1 MESFL
6 RKPFWFFLFI
16 KSDSSPQ
23 PSPKERQKIGIPLLL
38 ALSGTLEKQTGLQKL
53 VMKSWKWLLKFVLLQ
68 LNYNDFEMNSTIES
82 NPLLDRLPKHLKQF
96 IKPQDYSDYTPIN
109 QAVWRYVMRK
119 NVNYLSKVAHSSY
132 LEGLKKTGIEI
143 DHIPS
148 MYGMNRILT
157 EIGWAAVAVDGFI
170 PPNAFMEFQA
180 YNVLVIASDIRQLEH
195 IEYTPAPD
203 IIHEGAGHAPIIANP
218 EYAEYLRR
226 FGEIGCK
233 AISSHKDYEMY
244 EAIRLLSILKE
255 AEDTSQADIDAAEKA
270 VEDLQNNMGELSEMA
285 QIRNLHWWTVEYGL
299 IGTVDNP
306 KIYGAGLLSSI
317 GESAWCMT
325 DNVKKIPYDLS
336 AANQSF
342 DITKLQPQLY
352 VTPDFAHLSMVLEE
366 FANKM
371 ALRTGGLSGINKLI
385 HSNALGTIEL
395 STGIQISGVFTNVI
409 EEEGKPVYIQ
419 TTGKTALSYREK
431 ELVGH
436 GTSKHPEGFG
446 SPIGKLK
453 GINLAIEDMSPRD
466 LSAYSITES
475 QNVTLEFEGDITVKG
490 EIITGSRNLHG
501 EIILIS
507 LKNCTVTHGETILFQ
522 PEWGNYD
529 MAIGKKVVSAFSGP
543 ADVNSF
549 DLISHVPSSKTIKAR
564 HTAERDD
571 LEILYQTVRNSR
583 ETKDTQTS
591 LEPIFEKLHTNH
603 PNDWLLAIE
612 IAELLKDRNEPQ
624 LLQKVMVYLENLK
637 AKRPEVAHLIAGGL
651 DLIFDKEK
659 A

>member
-1 MESFL
+1 MET
-6 RKPFWFFLFI
+6 PF
-16 KSDSSPQ
+16 
-23 PSPKERQKIGIPLLL
+23 
-38 ALSGTLEKQTGLQKL
+38 
-53 VMKSWKWLLKFVLLQ
+53 
-68 LNYNDFEMNSTIES
+68 ES
-82 NPLLDRLPKHLKQF
+82 NPLIDRLPNHLKQF
-96 IKPQDYSDYTPIN
+96 IKPQEYSEYTPIN

-119 NVNYLSKVAHSSY
+119 NVDYLGKVAHNSY
-132 LEGLKKTGIEI
+132 LNGLRQTGISIEN
-143 DHIPS
+143 IPN
-148 MYGMNRILT
+148 MYGMNRILK

-233 AISSHKDYEMY
+233 AISSSHDYEMY

-255 AEDTSQADIDAAEKA
+255 AEDTPKSAIEAIEKK
-270 VEDLQNNMGELSEMA
+270 VDELQSNMGELSEMA

-299 IGTVDNP
+299 IGTVENP

-325 DNVKKIPYDLS
+325 DNVKKIPYDIS

-342 DITKLQPQLY
+342 DITKPQPQLY
-352 VTPDFAHLSMVLEE
+352 VTPDFAYLSLVLEE

-371 ALRTGGLSGINKLI
+371 ALRTGGLSGIEKLI
-385 HSNALGTIEL
+385 QSNALGTIEL
-395 STGIQISGVFTNVI
+395 STGIQISGIFTNVI
-409 EEEGKPVYIQ
+409 ENQGKPVYVQ
-419 TTGKTALSYREK
+419 TTGKTALSYRGK

-436 GTSKHPEGFG
+436 GTEYHAEGFG

-466 LSAYSITES
+466 LRAYDLYEGEKI
-475 QNVTLEFEGDITVKG
+475 TLEFEGNIIVSG
-490 EIITGSRNLHG
+490 EIITGSRNLRG
-501 EIILIS
+501 EIITIS
-507 LKNCTVTHGETILFQ
+507 FRNCTVTHEENVLFQ
-522 PEWGNYD
+522 PEWGIYD

-549 DLISHVPSSKTIKAR
+549 DMITHVPSSHTIKAKKSQAR
-564 HTAERDD
+564 EE
-571 LEILYQTVRNSR
+571 LEQLYQDVRALR
-583 ETKDTQTS
+583 EGQSINRS
-591 LEPIFEKLHTNH
+591 LAQIFEIVKNNH
-603 PNDWLLAIE
+603 PNDWLLSLE
-612 IAELLKDRNEPQ
+612 IAELLQKNNQQELISQVVNHLEQ
-624 LLQKVMVYLENLK
+624 LKQN
-637 AKRPEVAHLIAGGL
+637 RPTVAHLITGGL
-651 DLIFDKEK
+651 ELIFEKEK
-659 A
+659 V

>member
-1 MESFL
+1 
-6 RKPFWFFLFI
+6 
-16 KSDSSPQ
+16 
-23 PSPKERQKIGIPLLL
+23 
-38 ALSGTLEKQTGLQKL
+38 
-53 VMKSWKWLLKFVLLQ
+53 
-68 LNYNDFEMNSTIES
+68 
-82 NPLLDRLPKHLKQF
+82 
-96 IKPQDYSDYTPIN
+96 
-109 QAVWRYVMRK
+109 MRK

-132 LEGLKKTGIEI
+132 LDGLKKTGIEV
-143 DHIPS
+143 DNIPS
-148 MYGMNRILT
+148 MYGMNRILS

-255 AEDTSQADIDAAEKA
+255 AEGTPQSEIEAAEKA

-299 IGTVDNP
+299 IGTLENP

-325 DNVKKIPYDLS
+325 DNVKKIPYDFS
-336 AANQSF
+336 AVNQSF
-342 DITKLQPQLY
+342 DITQLQPQLY
-352 VTPDFAHLSMVLEE
+352 VTPDFAYLSLILEE
-366 FANKM
+366 FANTM
-371 ALRTGGLSGINKLI
+371 ALRTGGLSGLKKLI
-385 HSNALGTIEL
+385 HSKALGTVEL
-395 STGIQISGVFTNVI
+395 STGLQISGVFTNVI
-409 EEEGKPVYIQ
+409 EEHGKPIYFQ

-436 GTSKHPEGFG
+436 GTSTHPEGFG

-466 LSAYSITES
+466 LKAYGVYEGETA
-475 QNVTLEFEGDITVKG
+475 TLEFEGDIKVVG
-490 EIITGSRNLHG
+490 EIITGKRNLHG
-501 EIILIS
+501 EIILICF
-507 LKNCTVTHGETILFQ
+507 KNCTVTHGDTVLFQ

-529 MAIGKKVVSAFSGP
+529 MAVGKKLVSAFSGP
-543 ADVNSF
+543 ADVSSF
-549 DLISHVPSSKTIKAR
+549 DLISHVPTSKTIKAKQ
-564 HTAERDD
+564 TAERDD
-571 LEILYQTVRNSR
+571 LEVLYQTVRSIR
-583 ETKDTQTS
+583 ESNETSAS
-591 LEPIFEKLHTNH
+591 LEPIFEKLQNDH
-603 PNDWLLAIE
+603 PNDWLLSIE
-612 IAELLKDRNEPQ
+612 LAELLNTRNETNLMQ
-624 LLQKVMVYLENLK
+624 EILLHLENLK
-637 AKRPEVAHLIAGGL
+637 KQRPEIEKLISNGL
-651 DLIFDKEK
+651 ELIFENEIV
-659 A
+659 

>member
-1 MESFL
+1 M
-6 RKPFWFFLFI
+6 
-16 KSDSSPQ
+16 SP
-23 PSPKERQKIGIPLLL
+23 
-38 ALSGTLEKQTGLQKL
+38 
-53 VMKSWKWLLKFVLLQ
+53 
-68 LNYNDFEMNSTIES
+68 TIET
-82 NPLLDRLPKHLKQF
+82 NPLLEKLPKHLKQF

-119 NVNYLSKVAHSSY
+119 NIDYLSKVAHHSY
-132 LEGLKKTGIEI
+132 LDGLRKTGIEV
-143 DHIPS
+143 DSIPS

-233 AISSHKDYEMY
+233 AISSHKDYQMY

-255 AEDTSQADIDAAEKA
+255 AEDTPQEKIDEAEKA
-270 VEDLQNNMGELSEMA
+270 VSDLQNNMGELSEMA

-299 IGTVDNP
+299 IGTVENP

-325 DNVKKIPYDLS
+325 DNVKKIPYDIS
-336 AANQSF
+336 AANQNF
-342 DITKLQPQLY
+342 DITQLQPQLY
-352 VTPDFAHLSMVLEE
+352 VTPTFSYLSLILEE

-371 ALRTGGLSGINKLI
+371 ALRTGGLSGIQKLI

-395 STGIQISGVFTNVI
+395 STGLQISGIFTNVI

-436 GTSKHPEGFG
+436 GTLTHHEGFG

-453 GINLAIEDMSPRD
+453 GFNLAIEDMSPKD
-466 LSAYSITES
+466 LQAYSIMENET
-475 QNVTLEFEGDITVKG
+475 VKLEFEGNIIVKG

-507 LKNCTVTHGETILFQ
+507 FRNCTVTHGKTILFQ

-549 DLISHVPSSKTIKAR
+549 DLINTVPKTTTIKAK
-564 HTAERDD
+564 HTDERDD
-571 LEILYQTVRNSR
+571 LEILYQTVRMMR
-583 ETKDTQTS
+583 ESKDSKSDSTDSEQAKQLKS
-591 LEPIFEKLHTNH
+591 VFEKLKNNH
-603 PNDWLLAIE
+603 PNDWLLSVE
-612 IAELLKDRNEPQ
+612 IAELLKDSDEKQ
-624 LLQKVMVYLENLK
+624 LLEEVLVYLDQLK
-637 AKRPEVAHLIAGGL
+637 EKRPEAAHLISGGL
-651 DLIFDKEK
+651 DLIF

>member
-1 MESFL
+1 
-6 RKPFWFFLFI
+6 
-16 KSDSSPQ
+16 
-23 PSPKERQKIGIPLLL
+23 
-38 ALSGTLEKQTGLQKL
+38 
-53 VMKSWKWLLKFVLLQ
+53 
-68 LNYNDFEMNSTIES
+68 MNTNIES
-82 NPLLDRLPKHLKQF
+82 NPLLERLPKHLKQF

-132 LEGLKKTGIEI
+132 LEGLKKTGIEV
-143 DHIPS
+143 DNIPS
-148 MYGMNRILT
+148 MYGMNRILS

-255 AEDTSQADIDAAEKA
+255 AEGTPKADIEAAEKA

-299 IGTVDNP
+299 IGTVENP

-325 DNVKKIPYDLS
+325 DNVKKIPYGFS
-336 AANQSF
+336 AVNQSF

-352 VTPDFAHLSMVLEE
+352 VTPDFAYLSLILEE
-366 FANKM
+366 FANTM
-371 ALRTGGLSGINKLI
+371 ALRTGGLSGLNKLI
-385 HSNALGTIEL
+385 HSKALGTVEL
-395 STGIQISGVFTNVI
+395 STGLQISGIFTNVI
-409 EEEGKPVYIQ
+409 EEDGKPIYFQ

-436 GTSKHPEGFG
+436 GTSTHPEGFG

-466 LSAYSITES
+466 LKAYGVYEGQTA
-475 QNVTLEFEGDITVKG
+475 TLEFEGNITVVG
-490 EIITGSRNLHG
+490 EIITGKRNLHG
-501 EIILIS
+501 EIILICF
-507 LKNCTVTHGETILFQ
+507 KNCTVTHGDTVLFQ

-529 MAIGKKVVSAFSGP
+529 MAVGKKLVSAFSGP

-549 DLISHVPSSKTIKAR
+549 DLISHVPSSKTIKAK

-571 LEILYQTVRNSR
+571 LEVLYQTVRSIR
-583 ETKDTQTS
+583 ESNDTTTS
-591 LEPIFEKLHTNH
+591 LEPIFTKLQNNH
-603 PNDWLLAIE
+603 PKDWLLAIE
-612 IAELLKDRNEPQ
+612 IVELLNTRNEPGLMQ
-624 LLQKVMVYLENLK
+624 QVLLHLENLK
-637 AKRPEVAHLIAGGL
+637 KQRPEIEKLISNGL
-651 DLIFDKEK
+651 ELIFENEETTH
-659 A
+659 

>member
-1 MESFL
+1 
-6 RKPFWFFLFI
+6 
-16 KSDSSPQ
+16 
-23 PSPKERQKIGIPLLL
+23 
-38 ALSGTLEKQTGLQKL
+38 
-53 VMKSWKWLLKFVLLQ
+53 
-68 LNYNDFEMNSTIES
+68 MNPTIET
-82 NPLLDRLPKHLKQF
+82 NPLLERLPKHLKQF

-119 NVNYLSKVAHSSY
+119 NVDYLSKVAHHSY
-132 LEGLKKTGIEI
+132 LEGLRKTGIEI
-143 DHIPS
+143 DSIPS

-233 AISSHKDYEMY
+233 AISSHKDYQMY

-255 AEDTSQADIDAAEKA
+255 AEDTPQQKIDEAEKA
-270 VEDLQNNMGELSEMA
+270 VADLQNNMGELSEMA

-299 IGTVDNP
+299 IGTVENP

-325 DNVKKIPYDLS
+325 DNVKKIPYDIS
-336 AANQSF
+336 AANQNF
-342 DITKLQPQLY
+342 DITQLQPQLY
-352 VTPDFAHLSMVLEE
+352 VTPNFSYLSLILEE

-371 ALRTGGLSGINKLI
+371 ALRTGGLSGLNKLI

-395 STGIQISGVFTNVI
+395 STGLQISGVFTKVI

-436 GTSKHPEGFG
+436 GTLTHSEGFG

-453 GINLAIEDMSPRD
+453 GFNLAIEDMSPKD
-466 LSAYSITES
+466 LQAYNIVENET
-475 QNVTLEFEGDITVKG
+475 VKLEFEGNIIVEG

-507 LKNCTVTHGETILFQ
+507 FRNCTVTHGEEILFQ

-543 ADVNSF
+543 ADANSF
-549 DLISHVPSSKTIKAR
+549 DLINTVPKTTTIKAK
-564 HTAERDD
+564 HTEERDD
-571 LEILYQTVRNSR
+571 LELLYSTVRMIR
-583 ETKDTQTS
+583 ESKDS
-591 LEPIFEKLHTNH
+591 LSELKSVFAKLKENH
-603 PNDWLLAIE
+603 PNDWLLSVE
-612 IAELLKDRNEPQ
+612 ITELLKDSEETQ
-624 LLQKVMVYLENLK
+624 LLHEVLVYLGQLK
-637 AKRPEVAHLIAGGL
+637 EKRPETAHLISGGL
-651 DLIFDKEK
+651 DLIFV
-659 A
+659 